1 MSVVELIH
9 RRDHRVR
16 LVWEQRCDCA
26 PHDRPLV
33 AAVYLH
39 EGIRYLYV
47 PAVKGPHVRTGARVK
62 QRGRARQLGGILAEV
77 SQCSRCRSYFALS
90 SSPVP
95 TGFLAIAFDTGEEP
109 DHETW
114 QEGDRAVIVEVKA
127 GEVPVRVMSELL
139 LTRLGPPTHGV
150 TAAAD

>member
-1 MSVVELIH
+1 MSVVELIR

-62 QRGRARQLGGILAEV
+62 QRGRAAAGRDSRGGLPVQPMPQLL
-77 SQCSRCRSYFALS
+77 RALVVAR
-90 SSPVP
+90 PHWVP
-95 TGFLAIAFDTGEEP
+95 R
-109 DHETW
+109 H
-114 QEGDRAVIVEVKA
+114 R
-127 GEVPVRVMSELL
+127 VRHWRG
-139 LTRLGPPTHGV
+139 T
-150 TAAAD
+150 